1 MSKCLIRPQ
10 YEEFWDDCLKITPKK
25 NTKKNEL
32 KLKNSQNKAIGINV
46 SKNNLGNYTKIVPMH
61 RNKSV
66 KGKNYNLLKQ
76 ILTNEE
82 SVSKSIEKR
91 KQAQINILSTLYN
104 NHIIKLKK
112 VQRETLKLKENLI
125 QKEKKNCPFKP
136 HFESKSTHRSSS
148 EKMYKY
154 GKGKKIYER
163 AKDFQNKLYTKLKT
177 IKNNATILDKIE
189 YSFKPEINH
198 NNIEKILYGNNF
210 WDDFSHNLSNELFLR
225 RYKKARDEEN
235 IKNKNKIWNIKYY
248 DNNANNE
255 YIKYN
260 NNKNIH
266 KSISQKDSLLYK
278 QTLHNYL
285 LEYESNSDDTEENKN
300 NKENIKIFKN

>member
-32 KLKNSQNKAIGINV
+32 KLKNSQNKSIGVNV

-125 QKEKKNCPFKP
+125 KKEKKNCPFKP

-163 AKDFQNKLYTKLKT
+163 GKDFQNKLYTKLKI

-198 NNIEKILYGNNF
+198 NNIERILYGNNF

-235 IKNKNKIWNIKYY
+235 IKNKNKIWNMKYY

-255 YIKYN
+255 YIKY

-285 LEYESNSDDTEENKN
+285 LEYESNSDDIEENKN

>member
-163 AKDFQNKLYTKLKT
+163 GKDFQNKLYTKLKT

-198 NNIEKILYGNNF
+198 NNIERILYGNNF

-285 LEYESNSDDTEENKN
+285 LEYESNSDDTEENKD
-300 NKENIKIFKN
+300 NKENIKICKN

>member
-25 NTKKNEL
+25 NTKKSEL

-163 AKDFQNKLYTKLKT
+163 GKDFQNKLYTKLKT

-285 LEYESNSDDTEENKN
+285 LEYESNIDDTEENKN
-300 NKENIKIFKN
+300 NKENIKICKN

>member
-82 SVSKSIEKR
+82 SISKSIEKR

-125 QKEKKNCPFKP
+125 KKEKKNCPFKP

-163 AKDFQNKLYTKLKT
+163 GKDFQNKLYTKLKT

-198 NNIEKILYGNNF
+198 NNIERILYGNNF

-285 LEYESNSDDTEENKN
+285 LEYESNSDDTEENMN

>member
-163 AKDFQNKLYTKLKT
+163 GKDFQNKLYTKLKT

-260 NNKNIH
+260 NKNIH

>member
-125 QKEKKNCPFKP
+125 KKEKKNCPFKP

-163 AKDFQNKLYTKLKT
+163 GKDFQNKLYTKLKT

-189 YSFKPEINH
+189 FSFKPEINH

>member
-163 AKDFQNKLYTKLKT
+163 GKDFQNKLYTKLKT

-225 RYKKARDEEN
+225 RYKKARDEKN

-255 YIKYN
+255 YIKY

>member
-32 KLKNSQNKAIGINV
+32 KLKNSQNKSIGVNV

-125 QKEKKNCPFKP
+125 KKEKKNCPFKP

-163 AKDFQNKLYTKLKT
+163 GKDFQNKLYTKLKT

-198 NNIEKILYGNNF
+198 NNIERILYGNNF

-300 NKENIKIFKN
+300 KKENIKIFKN

>member
-163 AKDFQNKLYTKLKT
+163 GKDFQNKLYTKLKT

>member
-32 KLKNSQNKAIGINV
+32 KSKNSQNKAIGINV
-46 SKNNLGNYTKIVPMH
+46 SKNNLGNYTKIVPIH

-125 QKEKKNCPFKP
+125 KKEKKNCPFKP

-163 AKDFQNKLYTKLKT
+163 GKDFQNKLYTKLKT

-260 NNKNIH
+260 NNKNIR

>member
-32 KLKNSQNKAIGINV
+32 KLKNSQNKSIGVNV

-154 GKGKKIYER
+154 GKGKKIYKR
-163 AKDFQNKLYTKLKT
+163 
-177 IKNNATILDKIE
+177 
-189 YSFKPEINH
+189 
-198 NNIEKILYGNNF
+198 
-210 WDDFSHNLSNELFLR
+210 
-225 RYKKARDEEN
+225 
-235 IKNKNKIWNIKYY
+235 
-248 DNNANNE
+248 
-255 YIKYN
+255 
-260 NNKNIH
+260 
-266 KSISQKDSLLYK
+266 
-278 QTLHNYL
+278 
-285 LEYESNSDDTEENKN
+285 
-300 NKENIKIFKN
+300 

>member
-163 AKDFQNKLYTKLKT
+163 GKDFQNKLYTKLKT

-198 NNIEKILYGNNF
+198 NNIERILYGNNQ

>member
-91 KQAQINILSTLYN
+91 KQTQINILSTLYN

-163 AKDFQNKLYTKLKT
+163 GKDFQNKLYTKLKT

-198 NNIEKILYGNNF
+198 NNIERILYGNNF

>member
-32 KLKNSQNKAIGINV
+32 KLKNSQNKSIGVNV

-163 AKDFQNKLYTKLKT
+163 GKDFQNKLYTKLKT

-260 NNKNIH
+260 NKNIH

>member
-163 AKDFQNKLYTKLKT
+163 GKDFQNKLYTKLKT

-198 NNIEKILYGNNF
+198 NNIERILYGNNF

-260 NNKNIH
+260 NKNIH

-285 LEYESNSDDTEENKN
+285 LEYESNIDDTEENKN

>member
-125 QKEKKNCPFKP
+125 KKEKKNCPFKP

-163 AKDFQNKLYTKLKT
+163 GKDFQNKLYTKLKT
-177 IKNNATILDKIE
+177 IKNNATILDKID

-260 NNKNIH
+260 NKNIH

>member
-1 MSKCLIRPQ
+1 M
-10 YEEFWDDCLKITPKK
+10 
-25 NTKKNEL
+25 
-32 KLKNSQNKAIGINV
+32 GIIF
-46 SKNNLGNYTKIVPMH
+46 GMIF
-61 RNKSV
+61 R
-66 KGKNYNLLKQ
+66 
-76 ILTNEE
+76 
-82 SVSKSIEKR
+82 
-91 KQAQINILSTLYN
+91 
-104 NHIIKLKK
+104 
-112 VQRETLKLKENLI
+112 
-125 QKEKKNCPFKP
+125 
-136 HFESKSTHRSSS
+136 
-148 EKMYKY
+148 
-154 GKGKKIYER
+154 
-163 AKDFQNKLYTKLKT
+163 
-177 IKNNATILDKIE
+177 
-189 YSFKPEINH
+189 
-198 NNIEKILYGNNF
+198 
-210 WDDFSHNLSNELFLR
+210 SNELFLR

>member
-163 AKDFQNKLYTKLKT
+163 GKDFQNKLYTKLKT

-225 RYKKARDEEN
+225 RYKKARDEDN

>member
-1 MSKCLIRPQ
+1 MLFRS
-10 YEEFWDDCLKITPKK
+10 K

-32 KLKNSQNKAIGINV
+32 KLKNNQNKSIGVNV

-125 QKEKKNCPFKP
+125 KKEKKNCPFKP

-163 AKDFQNKLYTKLKT
+163 GKDFQNKLYTKLKI

-198 NNIEKILYGNNF
+198 NNIERILYGNNF

-235 IKNKNKIWNIKYY
+235 IKNKNKIWNMKYY

>member
-125 QKEKKNCPFKP
+125 KKEKKNCPFKP

-163 AKDFQNKLYTKLKT
+163 GKDFQNKLYTKLKT

>member
-163 AKDFQNKLYTKLKT
+163 GKDFQNKLYTKLKT

-198 NNIEKILYGNNF
+198 NNIERILYGNNF

-260 NNKNIH
+260 NKNIKLIH
-266 KSISQKDSLLYK
+266 I
-278 QTLHNYL
+278 
-285 LEYESNSDDTEENKN
+285 
-300 NKENIKIFKN
+300 I

>member
-91 KQAQINILSTLYN
+91 KQAQINILSSLYN

-163 AKDFQNKLYTKLKT
+163 GKDFQNKLYTKLKT

-198 NNIEKILYGNNF
+198 NNIERILYGNNF

-260 NNKNIH
+260 NKNIH

>member
-32 KLKNSQNKAIGINV
+32 KLKNSQNKSIGVNV

-163 AKDFQNKLYTKLKT
+163 GKDFQNKLYTKLKT
-177 IKNNATILDKIE
+177 IKNNATILDKME

-198 NNIEKILYGNNF
+198 NNIERILYGNNF

>member
-32 KLKNSQNKAIGINV
+32 KLKNCQNKAIGINV

-163 AKDFQNKLYTKLKT
+163 GKDFQNKLYTKLKT

-198 NNIEKILYGNNF
+198 NNIERILYGNNF

>member
-125 QKEKKNCPFKP
+125 KKEKKNCPFKP

-163 AKDFQNKLYTKLKT
+163 GKDFQNKLYTKLKT

-198 NNIEKILYGNNF
+198 NNIERILYGNNF

>member
-163 AKDFQNKLYTKLKT
+163 GKDFQNKLYTKLKT

-198 NNIEKILYGNNF
+198 NNIERILYGNNF

-260 NNKNIH
+260 NKNIH

>member
-32 KLKNSQNKAIGINV
+32 KLKNSQNKSIGINV

-163 AKDFQNKLYTKLKT
+163 GKDFQNKLYTKLKT

-198 NNIEKILYGNNF
+198 NNIERILYGNNF

>member
-125 QKEKKNCPFKP
+125 KKEKKNCPFKP

-163 AKDFQNKLYTKLKT
+163 GKDFQNKLYTKLKT

-198 NNIEKILYGNNF
+198 NNIERILYGNNF

-300 NKENIKIFKN
+300 KKENIKIFKN

>member
-32 KLKNSQNKAIGINV
+32 KLKNSQNKLIGVNV

-163 AKDFQNKLYTKLKT
+163 GKDFQNKLYTKLKT

-198 NNIEKILYGNNF
+198 NNIERILYGNNF